1 MTRTLIAA
9 ALTLCLFAPALHAQN
24 RVVFRT
30 PQEAVQYYEE
40 LVGTLTKQVKLMQD
54 DNAVLSAT
62 TQELKGKV
70 ERLEKETQD
79 ISAELSSLRKQ
90 ISADA
95 EVRKSQL
102 NKLADKL
109 SSASSSSAASSS
121 SSSSSSSRASAPQPS
136 GGGEFVEHTVE
147 PGTTLSALAK
157 AYGVSVSDIV
167 KANKLSK
174 DTIFVGQKLL
184 IPAAKK
190 R

>member
-1 MTRTLIAA
+1 MTRTLVAA
-9 ALTLCLFAPALHAQN
+9 ALTLCLFAPVLHAQN

-30 PQEAVQYYEE
+30 PQEAVHYYEE

-79 ISAELSSLRKQ
+79 IAAELASLRKQ

-95 EVRKSQL
+95 EARKSQL
-102 NKLADKL
+102 NKLADKI

-121 SSSSSSSRASAPQPS
+121 SRASASQPS

-157 AYGVSVSDIV
+157 AYGVSVSDII

>member
-1 MTRTLIAA
+1 MTRTLVAA
-9 ALTLCLFAPALHAQN
+9 TLTLCLFAPALHAQN
-24 RVVFRT
+24 RIVFRT

-54 DNAVLSAT
+54 DNAVLSST

-79 ISAELSSLRKQ
+79 IAAELSSLRKQ

-109 SSASSSSAASSS
+109 SSTSSASSSASASSS
-121 SSSSSSSRASAPQPS
+121 PSRTSASQPAA

>member
-1 MTRTLIAA
+1 MKKTLIAA
-9 ALTLCLFAPALHAQN
+9 SLALCVFTPAVHAQN
-24 RVVFRT
+24 RIVFRT

-40 LVGTLTKQVKLMQD
+40 LVGTLTKQVKQMQD
-54 DNAVLSAT
+54 DNAILSAN

-70 ERLEKETQD
+70 DRLEKETQD
-79 ISAELSSLRKQ
+79 LASEMSSLRKQ

-95 EVRKSQL
+95 EVRKTQL

-109 SSASSSSAASSS
+109 SAPPPAPAPQPRSSSPAAS
-121 SSSSSSSRASAPQPS
+121 AQPS

-184 IPAAKK
+184 IPANKK
-190 R
+190 H

>member
-1 MTRTLIAA
+1 MKRTLITATLA
-9 ALTLCLFAPALHAQN
+9 LCLFAPAIHAQN
-24 RVVFRT
+24 RIVFRT

-54 DNAVLSAT
+54 DNAVLSAA

-70 ERLEKETQD
+70 EKLEKDMQD
-79 ISAELSSLRKQ
+79 LAAEMASLRKQ

-95 EVRKSQL
+95 EARKAQL

-109 SSASSSSAASSS
+109 STPAPASRTAAP
-121 SSSSSSSRASAPQPS
+121 APQAQND
-136 GGGEFVEHTVE
+136 GTEYVEHTVE
-147 PGTTLSALAK
+147 AGTTLTALAK
-157 AYGVSVSDIV
+157 AYGVSVADIV

-174 DTIFVGQKLL
+174 HTIFVGQKLL
-184 IPAAKK
+184 IPVSKK

>member
-1 MTRTLIAA
+1 MTRTLAAA
-9 ALTLCLFAPALHAQN
+9 ALTLCLFAPTLHAQN

-79 ISAELSSLRKQ
+79 LAAELSSIRKQ

-95 EVRKSQL
+95 EARKSQL

-121 SSSSSSSRASAPQPS
+121 SRASASQPS

-147 PGTTLSALAK
+147 AGTTLSALAK
-157 AYGVSVSDIV
+157 AYGVSVSDII

>member
-1 MTRTLIAA
+1 MKKTLVAA
-9 ALTLCLFAPALHAQN
+9 ALSLCVFAPALHAQN
-24 RVVFRT
+24 RIVFRT

-40 LVGTLTKQVKLMQD
+40 LVGTLTRQVKQMQD
-54 DNAVLSAT
+54 DNAVMSAN
-62 TQELKGKV
+62 TQELKSKV
-70 ERLEKETQD
+70 DKLEKETQD
-79 ISAELSSLRKQ
+79 LAAEMSSLRKQ

-95 EVRKSQL
+95 EVRKTQL

-109 SSASSSSAASSS
+109 STPPPAPAPQP
-121 SSSSSSSRASAPQPS
+121 RASAPAASAQPS

-184 IPAAKK
+184 IPANKK